1 MGLTVSIPWSLIW
14 GSSAGLQMV
23 KDGEMLPETLG
34 TVGRPLLSK
43 ETFVQLS
50 NRFAEESYKMDG
62 VRAKS

>member
-1 MGLTVSIPWSLIW
+1 M
-14 GSSAGLQMV
+14 QMV